1 MHEPYSGLG
10 RRLVRRPTLIAA
22 RSRAVVAVLF
32 ALVASACGVGA
43 QGRGANADTS
53 RAAAA
58 DSTPAVESSPGSP
71 RAALEQFFSLARGG
85 RYADAAA
92 YLDLPDSSR
101 DARAAAV
108 RRIKAVLDRELW
120 IDLDRVSPEPAG
132 NTADG
137 LPAGIEQI
145 GVIRP
150 AGGGTVNVRMTRV
163 AGDAEVSW
171 RISRRTVAQLGVLYD
186 SLRDRW
192 LLENLPE
199 VLLRPGPFD
208 ILRWQWLALPLLIA
222 AAALVGALAARLL
235 HAIVGRIV
243 SRTGTTWDD
252 AIIERLH
259 GPAAVALAIAAGW
272 VFLPLLALYAPAQQG
287 VQRIVRVA
295 LFIVF
300 FWSLW
305 RLVDVGRQV
314 LAGTRWAQTSP
325 SSRALLPIGV
335 RSAKIVV
342 LALAAVAVLSMLGY
356 PVASLL
362 AGLGIGGLALALAA
376 QKTVENLFGA
386 FSIGVDQPFR
396 EGDFVRV
403 EDFVGTVEAIGL
415 RSTRFRTLDRT
426 LVTLPNGKLADMRLE
441 SFTARDRMRLAAVIG
456 LSYGTTVAQ
465 MREVLAGFERVLRE
479 EPTIWP
485 DALVVRLKEFGA
497 SSLDIEVMAW
507 FQTPEFSEFQLI
519 RQEVLLRFME
529 VVEHAGTS
537 IAFPTRT
544 VHLGGET
551 VDVLRALGGTEDGRG
566 ADGRGAEA
574 RDVGA
579 GGPPRGG

>member
-1 MHEPYSGLG
+1 MNRSDSSPG
-10 RRLVRRPTLIAA
+10 RRVAWRARPIAA
-22 RSRAVVAVLF
+22 RSRAVVAVAGVLL
-32 ALVASACGVGA
+32 ALVTSACGAVA
-43 QGRGANADTS
+43 QGRSGSTDTS
-53 RAAAA
+53 RAAATDTA
-58 DSTPAVESSPGSP
+58 TAVEASPGSP

-92 YLDLPDSSR
+92 YLDLPDGSR
-101 DARAAAV
+101 EVRAATV
-108 RRIKAVLDRELW
+108 RRIKAVLDRNLW
-120 IDLDRVSPEPAG
+120 IDLERVSPNPAG

-137 LPAGIEQI
+137 LPAGVEQI
-145 GVIRP
+145 GLIRAP
-150 AGGGTVNVRMTRV
+150 SGGAVNVRMTRV

-171 RISRRTVAQLGVLYD
+171 RFSRRTVSELGVLYD
-186 SLRDRW
+186 SLGDRW
-192 LLENLPE
+192 LLEHLPE

-208 ILRWQWLALPLLIA
+208 LVRWQWLAVPLLLA

-235 HAIVGRIV
+235 NAAVGRLV
-243 SRTGTTWDD
+243 ARTGSTWDD
-252 AIIERLH
+252 AIVERLH
-259 GPAAVALAIAAGW
+259 GPAAVALTIAAAW
-272 VFLPLLALYAPAQQG
+272 AFLPLLALYAPAQQTA
-287 VQRIVRVA
+287 QRILRVS
-295 LFIVF
+295 LFVVF

-305 RLVDVGRQV
+305 RLVDVARQV
-314 LAGTRWAQTSP
+314 IAGTRWAVTSP
-325 SSRALLPIGV
+325 SSRSLLPLGA
-335 RSAKIVV
+335 RSAKLVV

-403 EDFVGTVEAIGL
+403 DDFVGTVETIGL

-441 SFTARDRMRLAAVIG
+441 SFTARDRMRFHAMIG
-456 LSYGTTVAQ
+456 LAYGTTVEQ

-479 EPTIWP
+479 HPLIWP

-497 SSLDIEVMAW
+497 SSLDVEVMAW
-507 FQTPEFSEFQLI
+507 FETPEFSEFQLI
-519 RQEVLLRFME
+519 RQEILLRFME
-529 VVEHAGTS
+529 VVERAGTS

-544 VHLGGET
+544 VHLGDET
-551 VDVLRALGGTEDGRG
+551 VDVLRSLGAAGDGRG
-566 ADGRGAEA
+566 ADGRGVAA
-574 RDVGA
+574 RDGSS
-579 GGPPRGG
+579 GG

>member
-1 MHEPYSGLG
+1 MRESDTGRG
-10 RRLVRRPTLIAA
+10 RRVARRRTLIVP
-22 RSRAVVAVLF
+22 RSCGVVAVLLTL
-32 ALVASACGVGA
+32 AASACGAGA
-43 QGRGANADTS
+43 QGPAAKADTS
-53 RAAAA
+53 RARAA
-58 DSTPAVESSPGSP
+58 DSGAMAETSPGSP

-101 DARAAAV
+101 DARAAAA

-120 IDLDRVSPEPAG
+120 IDLDRVSPDPAG
-132 NTADG
+132 STADG
-137 LPAGIEQI
+137 LPAGVEQI

-150 AGGGTVNVRMTRV
+150 PNGGAVNVRMTRV

-171 RISRRTVAQLGVLYD
+171 RFSRRTVAQLGVLYD

-192 LLENLPE
+192 LLEHLPE

-208 ILRWQWLALPLLIA
+208 VVRWQWLALPLLIA

-235 HAIVGRIV
+235 QATVGRV
-243 SRTGTTWDD
+243 VTRTGTTWDD
-252 AIIERLH
+252 AIVDRLH
-259 GPAAVALAIAAGW
+259 GPAAVALGIATAW
-272 VFLPLLALYAPAQQG
+272 AFLPLLALYAPAQQAA
-287 VQRIVRVA
+287 QRMVRVA
-295 LFIVF
+295 LFVVF

-305 RLVDVGRQV
+305 RLVDVARQV
-314 LAGTRWAQTSP
+314 LAGTRWAETSP

-441 SFTARDRMRLAAVIG
+441 SFAARDRMRLAAVIG
-456 LSYGTTVAQ
+456 LAYGTTVAQ

-479 EPTIWP
+479 EPTLWP
-485 DALVVRLKEFGA
+485 DAMVVRLKEFGA
-497 SSLDIEVMAW
+497 SSLDVEVMAW

-529 VVEHAGTS
+529 VVEQAGTS

-551 VDVLRALGGTEDGRG
+551 VDVLRALGGTDDGRG
-566 ADGRGAEA
+566 ADGRVVE
-574 RDVGA
+574 A
-579 GGPPRGG
+579 GGPPGGG

>member
-1 MHEPYSGLG
+1 
-10 RRLVRRPTLIAA
+10 LIAP
-22 RSRAVVAVLF
+22 RSFAVVAVLF
-32 ALVASACGVGA
+32 TLAASACGAGA
-43 QGRGANADTS
+43 QGPAADADTS
-53 RAAAA
+53 RARVA
-58 DSTPAVESSPGSP
+58 DSGATAEMSPGSP
-71 RAALEQFFSLARGG
+71 RAALEQFFLLARGG

-101 DARAAAV
+101 DARAAAA
-108 RRIKAVLDRELW
+108 RRLKAVLDRELW
-120 IDLDRVSPEPAG
+120 IDLERVSPDPAG

-137 LPAGIEQI
+137 LPAGVEQI

-150 AGGGTVNVRMTRV
+150 PSGGAVNVRMTRL

-171 RISRRTVAQLGVLYD
+171 RFSRRTVAQLGVLYD

-192 LLENLPE
+192 LLEHLPD

-208 ILRWQWLALPLLIA
+208 IVRWQWLALPLLIA

-235 HAIVGRIV
+235 QATVGRLV

-252 AIIERLH
+252 AIVDRLH
-259 GPAAVALAIAAGW
+259 GPAAVALGIAAAW
-272 VFLPLLALYAPAQQG
+272 AFLPLLALYAPAQQAA
-287 VQRIVRVA
+287 QRIVRVA
-295 LFIVF
+295 LFVVF

-305 RLVDVGRQV
+305 RLVDVARQV
-314 LAGTRWAQTSP
+314 LAGTRWAETSP

-456 LSYGTTVAQ
+456 LAYGTTVAQ
-465 MREVLAGFERVLRE
+465 VREVLAGFERVLRE
-479 EPTIWP
+479 QPTIWP
-485 DALVVRLKEFGA
+485 DAVVVRLKEFGA

-529 VVEHAGTS
+529 VVERAGTS

-551 VDVLRALGGTEDGRG
+551 VDVLRALGGTDDGRG
-566 ADGRGAEA
+566 ADGRVDE
-574 RDVGA
+574 A
-579 GGPPRGG
+579 GGPRRGG

>member
-43 QGRGANADTS
+43 QGRGANADTG

-58 DSTPAVESSPGSP
+58 ESTPAVESSPGSP

-101 DARAAAV
+101 EARAAAV

-150 AGGGTVNVRMTRV
+150 PSGGTVNVRMTRV

-529 VVEHAGTS
+529 VVERAGTS

-579 GGPPRGG
+579 GVPPRGG

>member
-32 ALVASACGVGA
+32 ALVVSACGAGA
-43 QGRGANADTS
+43 QGRGANGDTG

-101 DARAAAV
+101 EARAAAV

-150 AGGGTVNVRMTRV
+150 PGGGTVNVRMTRV

-272 VFLPLLALYAPAQQG
+272 AFLPLLALYAPAQQG